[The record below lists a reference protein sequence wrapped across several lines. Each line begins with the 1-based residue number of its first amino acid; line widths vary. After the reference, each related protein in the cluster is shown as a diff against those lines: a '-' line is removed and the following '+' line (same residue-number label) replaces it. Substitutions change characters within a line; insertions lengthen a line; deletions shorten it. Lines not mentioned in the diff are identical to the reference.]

1 MMRKNRFEIN
11 REQKS
16 NFIELRTKIGKNDFC
31 YCGSGKKY
39 KGHYCKICG
48 EIKANEQFTGKGHAN
63 HICKKCSKKTGAQ
76 QTEEIAINRIYKLVG
91 YSNLSKQ
98 NREMLEAYLQDKRE
112 SVRVA
117 SQEVMEMF
125 TSRFRNNSDERDKST
140 YFLDINYENLSD
152 DLDGIPF

>member
-1 MMRKNRFEIN
+1 M
-11 REQKS
+11 
-16 NFIELRTKIGKNDFC
+16 TKKE
-31 YCGSGKKY
+31 KY

-98 NREMLEAYLQDKRE
+98 NREMLEEYLQDKRE

-125 TSRFRNNSDERDKST
+125 TFRFRNNSDKEEDEGV
-140 YFLDINYENLSD
+140 LQDN
-152 DLDGIPF
+152 DLDDIPF

>member
-1 MMRKNRFEIN
+1 MIK
-11 REQKS
+11 K
-16 NFIELRTKIGKNDFC
+16 
-31 YCGSGKKY
+31 KKY

-63 HICKKCSKKTGAQ
+63 HICKKCLKKTGVQ
-76 QTEEIAINRIYKLVG
+76 QAEEIAINRIYKLVR

-112 SVRVA
+112 SVRAA

-125 TSRFRNNSDERDKST
+125 TFRFRNNSDKEEECT
-140 YFLDINYENLSD
+140 YFLDINYENLCDDLEEKEIFYLESEEDEGVLLDD
-152 DLDGIPF
+152 DLDDIPF

>member
-1 MMRKNRFEIN
+1 MAK
-11 REQKS
+11 K
-16 NFIELRTKIGKNDFC
+16 
-31 YCGSGKKY
+31 KKY

-63 HICKKCSKKTGAQ
+63 HICKKCSKKTGEQ
-76 QTEEIAINRIYKLVG
+76 QAEEIAINRIYKLVG

-98 NREMLEAYLQDKRE
+98 NRDMLEAFLQDKRE

-125 TSRFRNNSDERDKST
+125 IFRFRNNSDKEEEST
-140 YFLDINYENLSD
+140 HFLNIDYENLFD
-152 DLDGIPF
+152 DIDEEEFFHLV

>member
-1 MMRKNRFEIN
+1 MAK
-11 REQKS
+11 K
-16 NFIELRTKIGKNDFC
+16 
-31 YCGSGKKY
+31 KKY

-63 HICKKCSKKTGAQ
+63 HICKKCSKKTGSQ
-76 QTEEIAINRIYKLVG
+76 QAEEIAINRIYKLVR

-98 NREMLEAYLQDKRE
+98 NREMLEEYLQDKRE

-125 TSRFRNNSDERDKST
+125 TFRFRNNSDKEEST
-140 YFLDINYENLSD
+140 YFLDMNYQNLCDDLEEKEFFYLESEEDEGVLLDD
-152 DLDGIPF
+152 DLDDIPF